1 MSAFLGPFIGT
12 SVAIGV
18 LFVIIIFLAV
28 LLFCTIR
35 RRNQTPKKKW
45 QKENTVAY
53 SCRQCSSSPVMNPMT
68 FGEAFDPEQLNPNPN
83 NTHSNSRIMSETFDN
98 PIYDQP
104 SPLVDKTG
112 PSFFFQRSAS
122 TSKLGSESSSKSQS
136 LVSLSC
142 SPSGARPAG
151 SSPAHHHHHY
161 DYITDDKPE
170 ECLNA
175 MFRILGN
182 PQESSVQ
189 QMNQNIAEME
199 KLSVINETYDHLSN
213 SSAHDQLSICSA
225 NPRPSYDHLSISSAN
240 PPQHIIL
247 EDSSATNDAVAGHPI
262 VMEFATTEVL
272 DNGFAGSEPN
282 MERLQQDGVH
292 ANS

>member
-1 MSAFLGPFIGT
+1 
-12 SVAIGV
+12 
-18 LFVIIIFLAV
+18 
-28 LLFCTIR
+28 
-35 RRNQTPKKKW
+35 
-45 QKENTVAY
+45 
-53 SCRQCSSSPVMNPMT
+53 MNP
-68 FGEAFDPEQLNPNPN
+68 GEVFDPEQLNPNPN

-104 SPLVDKTG
+104 SPLMDKTG
-112 PSFFFQRSAS
+112 GSFFFQRNAS

-151 SSPAHHHHHY
+151 SSPAHHHHY

-182 PQESSVQ
+182 PQESNVQ

-213 SSAHDQLSICSA
+213 SSAHNQLSICSA
-225 NPRPSYDHLSISSAN
+225 NPRPPYDHLSISSAN

-247 EDSSATNDAVAGHPI
+247 KDSSATNGPVAGHPI
-262 VMEFATTEVL
+262 VMEFTTTEVL

-282 MERLQQDGVH
+282 MHGTQRLQQKLHDGVH
-292 ANS
+292 ANSYCNIETA